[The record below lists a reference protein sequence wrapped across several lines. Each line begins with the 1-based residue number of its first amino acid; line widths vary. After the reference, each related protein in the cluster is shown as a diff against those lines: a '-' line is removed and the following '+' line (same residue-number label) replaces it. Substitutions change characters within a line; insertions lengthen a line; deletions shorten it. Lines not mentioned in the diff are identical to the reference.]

1 MIATVSDH
9 AFAATSATGLKLV
22 RLCHGR
28 TTLNLPSSH
37 RTTALHVRTS
47 QADLRTTCA
56 IRTIHGSF
64 GAYISRGKSHTARS
78 PWQREVRFRSHRRL
92 TASHCSNRNWLQREL
107 CDESR
112 IYGYRG
118 GIAID
123 LAADTGTNRS
133 YGWRISERRW
143 CVERDRWQSHGTWR
157 FTGHLNARLIPM
169 AGHECD
175 FLKSL
180 VGSRRRKWQGSDKCT
195 GIICR

>member
-1 MIATVSDH
+1 MRATRAICTIQRTLRADIA
-9 AFAATSATGLKLV
+9 
-22 RLCHGR
+22 GR
-28 TTLNLPSSH
+28 
-37 RTTALHVRTS
+37 
-47 QADLRTTCA
+47 
-56 IRTIHGSF
+56 
-64 GAYISRGKSHTARS
+64 KSHTARS
-78 PWQREVRFRSHRRL
+78 MWQREISFRSHRRL

-107 CDESR
+107 CDDNR

-133 YGWRISERRW
+133 YGWRISERGW

-157 FTGHLNARLIPM
+157 FTGHLHDRLIPM